1 MREGVEIFIEIWYN
15 IKTDVYMETIMPNCY
30 EPDREET
37 IDKILCNRCKHLRRG
52 IKCDAFPNGIP
63 IDIIRSGEHFLPVDG
78 DNGIVFEEISEPELN
93 INNLHETV

>member
-1 MREGVEIFIEIWYN
+1 MKGVEIFIEIWYN

-37 IDKILCNRCKHLRRG
+37 IDKILCNRCKHLHMG

-63 IDIIRSGEHFLPVDG
+63 IEIIRSSEHFLPIVG
-78 DNGIVFEEISEPELN
+78 DNGIVFEEKPEIEGPCRHDTSL
-93 INNLHETV
+93 L